1 MRPDNPVIVQS
12 DRTIMLHT
20 VRSVVSDKG
29 VPQKDAE
36 GRPLTE
42 EHPRF
47 VEARDALA
55 RAARPPVALSGT
67 PHSNARSVGAVILR
81 RPRK

>member
-1 MRPDNPVIVQS
+1 MMRPDNPVIVQS

-20 VRSVVSDKG
+20 VRSVVGDDGAPK
-29 VPQKDAE
+29 KDEE

-47 VEARDALA
+47 AEARDALA
-55 RAARPPVALSGT
+55 VFAP
-67 PHSNARSVGAVILR
+67 GA
-81 RPRK
+81 